1 MGEADMG
8 YRLQTDDD
16 DQPENEKVTWPHGS
30 AQHEASRRDGYSW
43 LFGPASALRV
53 PAATRG
59 EFP

>member
-30 AQHEASRRDGYSW
+30 TQHEASRRGGYSW
-43 LFGPASALRV
+43 LFG
-53 PAATRG
+53 
-59 EFP
+59 F